1 MNKKIFKN
9 IEWGILICVVI
20 LLCIGLVALFSA
32 TQDRR
37 IRRIQKTTNVAIY
50 KYSYYDNSNANRL

>member
-1 MNKKIFKN
+1 MNRKIFKN

-20 LLCIGLVALFSA
+20 LLCIGLFALFSA

-37 IRRIQKTTNVAIY
+37 TRRIKKTTNVAIY
-50 KYSYYDNSNANRL
+50 KYSHHDNSHVYRL